1 VARLGVLISGGGT
14 NLQAILDAIDRGEM
28 DASVEIVIS
37 NKKDV
42 YGLTRA
48 ENAHIPTFVSQDDDA
63 ILNKLQEYEVD
74 YVLLLGYLRMI
85 SPEMV
90 HAYPNRI
97 INIHPSLI
105 PAFCGKGY
113 YGMKVH
119 EAVIDKGVFFTGAT
133 VHFVNEIYDDGEI
146 ILQEVVPVAPDD
158 TPQSIQKKVL
168 KVEHEILV
176 KAVNKVIE
184 ESKEDL

>member
-1 VARLGVLISGGGT
+1 MARLGVLISGGGT
-14 NLQAILDAIDRGEM
+14 NLQAVLDAIDRGEM

-37 NKKDV
+37 NKEGV

-48 ENAHIPTFVSQDDDA
+48 EHARVPTFVSQDDEA
-63 ILNKLQEYEVD
+63 ILKKLQEHEVD
-74 YVLLLGYLRMI
+74 YVLLLGYLRKV
-85 SPEMV
+85 SSEMV
-90 HAYPNRI
+90 RAYPNRI

-119 EAVIDKGVFFTGAT
+119 EAVIDKGVFFTGAK
-133 VHFVNEIYDDGEI
+133 VHFVNEIYDDGKI
-146 ILQEVVPVAPDD
+146 ILQEVVPVAPED
-158 TPQSIQKKVL
+158 TPETLQKKVL
-168 KVEHEILV
+168 EVEHEVLV

-184 ESKEDL
+184 EGKEDL